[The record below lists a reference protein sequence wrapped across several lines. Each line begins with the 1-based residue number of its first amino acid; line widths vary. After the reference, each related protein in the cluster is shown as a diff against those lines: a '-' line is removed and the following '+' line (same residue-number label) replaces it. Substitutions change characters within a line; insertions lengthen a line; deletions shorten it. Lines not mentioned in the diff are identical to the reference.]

1 MHRLKH
7 ASHVFAFV
15 LMLGNLRA
23 FDAPAP
29 PAIKSME
36 WTVGQAAYIYPRF
49 EMEDTEV
56 SKIIEWL
63 DDSMNTPGFYLD
75 IDKSQVLDR
84 LGKTL
89 TFKGE
94 KITWLTVLGKV
105 ADAIDANIEI
115 YPGEF
120 KLVPKKVN
128 PTPGTNNKGG
138 QPAAAGASPK

>member
-1 MHRLKH
+1 MRLLKPT
-7 ASHVFAFV
+7 STVFAFF
-15 LMLGNLRA
+15 LILANLSA

-29 PAIKSME
+29 PAVKTME

-63 DDSMNTPGFYLD
+63 DDSMDTPGFYLG
-75 IDKSQVLDR
+75 IDRSQVLDR

-105 ADAIDANIEI
+105 ADAIDADIEI
-115 YPGEF
+115 HPGEF
-120 KLVPKKVN
+120 KLVPRKAK
-128 PTPGTNNKGG
+128 NKEGQTAADEAGG
-138 QPAAAGASPK
+138 SPK